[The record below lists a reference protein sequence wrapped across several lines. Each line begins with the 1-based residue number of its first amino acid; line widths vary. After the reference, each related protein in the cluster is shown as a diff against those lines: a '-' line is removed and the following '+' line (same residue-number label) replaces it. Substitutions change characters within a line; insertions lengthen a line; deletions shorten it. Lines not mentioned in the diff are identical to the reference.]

1 MGKLGTK
8 VQGSGQGRREPGGTR
23 GEVVSIQYIDEVD
36 TFRPRSLIAFRL
48 RFRLYFTSLPIHS
61 RSRLLGKLEADPI

>member
-23 GEVVSIQYIDEVD
+23 GEVSIQYIDEVD
-36 TFRPRSLIAFRL
+36 TFRPRSLITFRL